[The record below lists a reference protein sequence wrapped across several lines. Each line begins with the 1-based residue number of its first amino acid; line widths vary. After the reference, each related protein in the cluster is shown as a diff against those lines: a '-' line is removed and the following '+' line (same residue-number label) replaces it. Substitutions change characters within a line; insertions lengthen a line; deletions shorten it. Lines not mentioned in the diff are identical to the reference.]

1 MKKLSLIMAIFSLS
15 TLTACSAPHQDEV
28 EKINHLQIPLILP
41 GEKPAEVQ
49 TSHVAALYQTN
60 KQHINALSTSLKN
73 QYLQD
78 TTSKDIFTEDSPVQR
93 VYTSLTKLEQLDMIN
108 QQYLKD
114 NNEIGLKNINIILQ
128 PLAAG

>member
-1 MKKLSLIMAIFSLS
+1 MKKLSLVVAIFSLS

-28 EKINHLQIPLILP
+28 EKINHLQIPLVLP

-60 KQHINALSTSLKN
+60 KQHINALTTSLKK

-78 TTSKDIFTEDSPVQR
+78 ATSKDIFTEDSPVQR
-93 VYTSLTKLEQLDMIN
+93 VYASLTKLEQLDMIN

-114 NNEIGLKNINIILQ
+114 NNEMGLRDINIALQ
-128 PLAAG
+128 PLVAG

>member
-1 MKKLSLIMAIFSLS
+1 MKKLSLVVAIFSLS

-28 EKINHLQIPLILP
+28 EKINHLQIPLVLP

-60 KQHINALSTSLKN
+60 KQHITALTTSLKEH
-73 QYLQD
+73 YLQD
-78 TTSKDIFTEDSPVQR
+78 ATSKDIFTEDSPVQR
-93 VYTSLTKLEQLDMIN
+93 VYASLTKLEQLDMIN

-114 NNEIGLKNINIILQ
+114 NNEMGLRDINIALQ
-128 PLAAG
+128 PLVAG

>member
-1 MKKLSLIMAIFSLS
+1 MKKLSLIAAIFSLT

-28 EKINHLQIPLILP
+28 EKINHLQIPLVLP

-60 KQHINALSTSLKN
+60 KQHITALTTSLKEH
-73 QYLQD
+73 YLQD
-78 TTSKDIFTEDSPVQR
+78 AKPKDIFTEDSPVQR
-93 VYTSLTKLEQLDMIN
+93 VYASLTKLEQLNMIN

-114 NNEIGLKNINIILQ
+114 NNEIGLRNINIALQ
-128 PLAAG
+128 PLMAG